1 MLLKNLKKTFYV
13 LNYKEKIKFIL
24 LSFLTLIVTF
34 FELISLGS
42 VPIYISLIFD
52 PSLIN
57 GYLKKVDLN
66 NIFIFNDVEYFI
78 YYSSFFLVS
87 VFLLKNIFIS
97 IFY

>member
-1 MLLKNLKKTFYV
+1 MLFKNLKKTFNV

-78 YYSSFFLVS
+78 YYSSFFFS
-87 VFLLKNIFIS
+87 
-97 IFY
+97 